1 MSGPQLPGAYR
12 KELEDVLQNK
22 GVEEIEIYQS
32 EQDLLAG
39 NLSWTFQVKFEKDG
53 PWLVGKKIT
62 IYPVDLPGL
71 KGEKA
76 HWELLLSVN
85 DKLNGKEGTFSS
97 MNSTVTVARDPNIK
111 YGPEGNV
118 LAGQKLDYK
127 VEYENEGEGIAYG
140 VYFTDTLDED
150 LNDSTLEIGP
160 VFDVE
165 TEVRIGDPGIY
176 NPNTRTI
183 TWFTG
188 EVGPGQGGYA
198 EFSVNTR
205 SDAPD
210 GTEIINF
217 ATVYFPSV
225 PEATRTNGV
234 VSIVRLNQSPIADAG
249 GPYEG
254 NEGSP
259 INFDGSNSI
268 DPDGNIVLYEWD
280 LDGDGQYDDATGVNP
295 SYTWNDDY
303 SGNIGL
309 NVTDNDGLT
318 DTDSTTVTIVNV
330 APIANAGPDQT
341 VFAGDTIN
349 FTGSMTDPGW
359 LDIHTILWDF
369 GDGTNASGTLT
380 PSHTYYT
387 KGTYTLTLT
396 VTDDDGGAGI
406 DTLQVRVKPIP
417 ATIRIEPETLNL
429 ASKGV
434 FTAFITLPESYDVA
448 NIDVSTAV
456 CEVATAV
463 KGMISEVD
471 KGTYI
476 AKFNR
481 EDLVNV
487 PTGDAVTLRVIG
499 KVFYNSGLADF
510 EGSDTI
516 RVINQGNG
524 KK

>member
-1 MSGPQLPGAYR
+1 
-12 KELEDVLQNK
+12 
-22 GVEEIEIYQS
+22 
-32 EQDLLAG
+32 
-39 NLSWTFQVKFEKDG
+39 
-53 PWLVGKKIT
+53 WLVGKKIV
-62 IYPVDLPGL
+62 IYPIDLPGL
-71 KGEKA
+71 TGTKA

-97 MNSTVTVARDPNIK
+97 INSTITVARDPNIK

-118 LAGQKLDYK
+118 LSGQKLDYK

-165 TEVRIGDPGIY
+165 TEVQIGDPGIY

-259 INFDGSNSI
+259 INFDGSNST

-295 SYTWNDDY
+295 QYTWNDDY

-318 DTDSTTVTIVNV
+318 DTDSTTVTIV
-330 APIANAGPDQT
+330 
-341 VFAGDTIN
+341 
-349 FTGSMTDPGW
+349 
-359 LDIHTILWDF
+359 
-369 GDGTNASGTLT
+369 
-380 PSHTYYT
+380 
-387 KGTYTLTLT
+387 
-396 VTDDDGGAGI
+396 
-406 DTLQVRVKPIP
+406 RVKPIP

-434 FTAFITLPESYDVA
+434 FTAFIALPESYDVA